1 MPKHKK
7 NPDVG
12 TKMTAFADTIY
23 VEQED
28 AVTFAQDEEVTFMDW
43 GNAFVRKINRD
54 SADSPITEIELE
66 LNLKGD
72 FKKTKKKITWL
83 AEVPSAQATLVP
95 VTLLD
100 YDYLITKKKL
110 EEDDDVK
117 DCLTPQTEFRTAA
130 VADANVRQL
139 KQGDIIQ
146 FERKG
151 YYIVDRAYDASKPEQ
166 EVELILIPDGRAA
179 SIASKHA
186 PPETAADKKA
196 AASADKVKS
205 KDKSAKGGKKAAAAA
220 AKSSAGPTAQSTGFP
235 DVAPTEAQDSKLLS
249 DGVSGFE
256 IPYKT
261 KMYKVDN
268 LHGGD
273 GVQAPAKTEMYKV
286 QPVHSAKQ

>member
-12 TKMTAFADTIY
+12 TKLTAYADTIF

-28 AVTFAQDEEVTFMDW
+28 AASFAVDEEVTFMDW

-54 SADSPITEIELE
+54 GASSPITTIELE
-66 LNLKGD
+66 LNLTGD

-83 AEVPSAQATLVP
+83 AEVPAAQATLVP

-117 DCLTPQTEFRTAA
+117 DCLTPQTEFRQAA

-151 YYIVDRAYDASKPEQ
+151 YYIVDRAFDASQPEQ

-186 PPETAADKKA
+186 PPETVADKKA
-196 AASADKVKS
+196 AAAADKSKN
-205 KDKSAKGGKKAAAAA
+205 KDKAPKAKKAASAPSAGARAAA
-220 AKSSAGPTAQSTGFP
+220 ARGFP
-235 DVAPTEAQDSKLLS
+235 ETAPTEAQNTTLLS
-249 DGVSGFE
+249 DGATGFE
-256 IPYKT
+256 IPYTT
-261 KMYKVDN
+261 KMYRVEN
-268 LHGGD
+268 LNGEE
-273 GVQAPAKTEMYKV
+273 GVQAPAKTDMYKV
-286 QPVHSAKQ
+286 QPVHAGQQ